1 MKLTQNDVDHV
12 AKLARLDLTQ
22 EEEEKLAVELSSI
35 LDYAATLQEVELDE
49 VKPMH
54 GVHVGQTMM
63 RIDVC
68 KPSLPQEVVLHN
80 APEAEEDQFKVPP
93 IWEG

>member
-35 LDYAATLQEVELDE
+35 LDYAATLQQVDLEAIP
-49 VKPMH
+49 PMH
-54 GVHVGQTMM
+54 GVHVGETVM
-63 RIDVC
+63 RADVC
-68 KPSLPQEVVLHN
+68 KPSLPQEVVLRH
-80 APEAEEDQFKVPP
+80 APESQDDQFKVPP